1 MTNGFWGT
9 LMYGGNALLL
19 PEPVQDMRATAMAD
33 EAAVVARMS
42 EREASRFA
50 ESFTEGLRIV
60 SVVGPADEWGRAVS
74 VQVDEAGTTLD
85 VPADR
90 ILPLSLIQMDPRAP

>member
-1 MTNGFWGT
+1 
-9 LMYGGNALLL
+9 
-19 PEPVQDMRATAMAD
+19 
-33 EAAVVARMS
+33 
-42 EREASRFA
+42 
-50 ESFTEGLRIV
+50 LRIV

-90 ILPLSLIQMDPRAP
+90 ILPLSLVQMDPRAP